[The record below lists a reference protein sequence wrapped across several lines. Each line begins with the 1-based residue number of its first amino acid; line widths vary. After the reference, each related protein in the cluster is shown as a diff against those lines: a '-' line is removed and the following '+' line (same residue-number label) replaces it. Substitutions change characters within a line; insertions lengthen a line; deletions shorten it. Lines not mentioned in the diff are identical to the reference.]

1 MNHFAYPQM
10 FWLLLLPFLFRAV
23 LPAVKGLHG
32 DALRVPFIG
41 DLVKINLK
49 SGGLWGRSTENP
61 DRISLPLILLYL
73 VWALLVAAAAR
84 PQWVGEPVRIKNY
97 GRDILMVMDISNSMQ
112 EPDFAL
118 RGRRIDRLTAVKLV
132 ASDFIR
138 KRTDDRIGLVLFG
151 TRAYLQAPITYD
163 KKSVEEI
170 LKTMDAGMAGDST
183 AIGDALGLALKTLK
197 DSPNKDKKVIILLT
211 DGENNDG
218 ALTLPQ
224 AINLAREE
232 GVKVYENYYIEDS
245 LSNGSTMRFFKN
257 RTEVDKVCLM
267 DGELPSET
275 GEIAIDR
282 MYADNNS
289 LKIGDT
295 LDDGTKSWTITGLVA
310 LSDYSCL
317 FQNNNDSMFDAVKF
331 GVGVVTDEEFDSL
344 DQDKL
349 QYNYAWTYNEKP
361 QTELEEKNVSEDL
374 MKAMG
379 KVVTLENFV
388 PQYQNQA
395 IIFTGDD
402 MGSDKAMMIMLLYII
417 IVIMAF
423 VFGITTSN
431 TIAKEAGVIGTLRA
445 SGYTKNELIRHYMTL
460 PVIVT
465 LVGAL
470 IGNILGYTA
479 FKDVC
484 AGMYY
489 GSYSLPTYVTIWN
502 AEAFLMTTIVPV
514 IIMFVVNYA
523 VLHHKLKL
531 SPLKFLRRDLSSR
544 KQRRAVYLSPRM
556 KIFHRFRLRVIFQN
570 ISNYLVLFVGIVFAN
585 LLLMFGL
592 LLPSALDH
600 YQLEIQNNMLAKYQY
615 MLSMPVSVMGGSNKL
630 ESMLDML
637 LFAHD
642 AETDNEDA
650 EEFSAYSLNTL
661 PTKYKSEEVTLYG
674 VHDDSK
680 YIDVDFSDGV
690 YISKAYAD
698 KFLLKPGDSITLK
711 EKYEDDEYTFKIS
724 GIYDYNG
731 SLCIFM
737 PQEELN
743 QTFDLGD
750 DYFSGYFSNTEITD
764 IDSSY
769 IGSVIDLDALTKISR
784 QLSVSMGSMMGMVN
798 LFAVAIYMIHKCFDC
813 FR

>member
-1 MNHFAYPQM
+1 MKSP
-10 FWLLLLPFLFRAV
+10 LRKRIPREL
-23 LPAVKGLHG
+23 KGE
-32 DALRVPFIG
+32 IG
-41 DLVKINLK
+41 K
-49 SGGLWGRSTENP
+49 
-61 DRISLPLILLYL
+61 YL
-73 VWALLVAAAAR
+73 VVF
-84 PQWVGEPVRIKNY
+84 
-97 GRDILMVMDISNSMQ
+97 ILMVATIGMVSG
-112 EPDFAL
+112 F
-118 RGRRIDRLTAVKLV
+118 LV
-132 ASDFIR
+132 ADGSMIQAYNEGFEKYNIEDGNF
-138 KRTDDRIGLVLFG
+138 RTGERLYRGQ
-151 TRAYLQAPITYD
+151 R
-163 KKSVEEI
+163 E
-170 LKTMDAGMAGDST
+170 
-183 AIGDALGLALKTLK
+183 AI
-197 DSPNKDKKVIILLT
+197 
-211 DGENNDG
+211 E
-218 ALTLPQ
+218 
-224 AINLAREE
+224 EE
-232 GVKVYENYYIEDS
+232 GVKIYENYYIEDS

-267 DGELPSET
+267 DGELPLKT

-282 MYADNNS
+282 MYADNNA
-289 LKIGDT
+289 LNIGDI

-317 FQNNNDSMFDAVKF
+317 FQNNNDSMFDSVKF
-331 GVGVVTDEEFDSL
+331 GVGIVTDEEFDLL

-361 QTELEEKNVSEDL
+361 KTELEEKNVSEDL

-395 IIFTGDD
+395 ITFTGDD

-431 TIAKEAGVIGTLRA
+431 TIVKEAGVIGTLRA
-445 SGYTKNELIRHYMTL
+445 SGYTRNELIRHYMTL

-465 LVGAL
+465 LVGAV
-470 IGNILGYTA
+470 IGNILGYTV

-489 GSYSLPTYVTIWN
+489 GSYSLPTYVTVWN
-502 AEAFLMTTIVPV
+502 AEAFLLTTVVPV

-544 KQRRAVYLSPRM
+544 KQRYAVYLSPRM
-556 KIFHRFRLRVIFQN
+556 KIFSRFRLRVIFQN
-570 ISNYLVLFVGIVFAN
+570 ISNYLVLFVGIIFAN
-585 LLLMFGL
+585 LLLMFGF

-615 MLSMPVSVMGGSNKL
+615 MLSVPVSVMGGSNKL
-630 ESMLDML
+630 EGMLDML

-642 AETDNEDA
+642 TETDNEDA

-661 PTKYKSEEVTLYG
+661 PGKYKSEEVVLYG
-674 VHDDSK
+674 IKDNSK
-680 YIDVDFSDGV
+680 YIDADFSDGI
-690 YISKAYAD
+690 YISQAYAD
-698 KFLLKPGDSITLK
+698 KFLLGPGDTITLK
-711 EKYEDDEYTFKIS
+711 EKYEDDEYSFKIG
-724 GIYDYNG
+724 GIYDYTG
-731 SLCIFM
+731 SICVFM
-737 PQEELN
+737 PQKELN

-764 IDSSY
+764 IDSTY

-784 QLSVSMGSMMGMVN
+784 QLNVSMGSMMGMVN
-798 LFAVAIYMIHKCFDC
+798 VFAVAIYMILIYLLSKIIIEKNAQSISMTKILGYTNGEISRLYILSTSLIVVLCLLISLPIETTVMEVL
-813 FR
+813 FREMMLSSISGWITLWIDPMIYVKMFVAGFVTYGVIAMLEYRRIRRVPMSEALKNVE

>member
-1 MNHFAYPQM
+1 MKNP
-10 FWLLLLPFLFRAV
+10 LRKRLPREL
-23 LPAVKGLHG
+23 KGELG
-32 DALRVPFIG
+32 
-41 DLVKINLK
+41 K
-49 SGGLWGRSTENP
+49 
-61 DRISLPLILLYL
+61 YL
-73 VWALLVAAAAR
+73 VVF
-84 PQWVGEPVRIKNY
+84 
-97 GRDILMVMDISNSMQ
+97 ILMVASIGFVSGFLVADNSMLIAYNEGFEKYNIEDGNFRTAEQ
-112 EPDFAL
+112 VHKTQREEIEAL
-118 RGRRIDRLTAVKLV
+118 GVKL
-132 ASDFIR
+132 
-138 KRTDDRIGLVLFG
+138 
-151 TRAYLQAPITYD
+151 YD
-163 KKSVEEI
+163 NYYVEEP
-170 LKTMDAGMAGDST
+170 LD
-183 AIGDALGLALKTLK
+183 
-197 DSPNKDKKVIILLT
+197 
-211 DGENNDG
+211 
-218 ALTLPQ
+218 
-224 AINLAREE
+224 
-232 GVKVYENYYIEDS
+232 
-245 LSNGSTMRFFKN
+245 NGSTKRFFKN
-257 RTEVDKVCLM
+257 RQQVDKVCLM
-267 DGELPSET
+267 KGELPART

-282 MYADNNS
+282 MYADNNNLS
-289 LKIGDT
+289 VGDT
-295 LDDGTKSWTITGLVA
+295 LRSGKRTWKITGLVA

-331 GVGVVTDEEFDSL
+331 GVSVVTEEEFDSL
-344 DQDKL
+344 DQEKL
-349 QYNYAWTYNEKP
+349 QYNYSWIYDEKP
-361 QTELEEKNVSEDL
+361 KTEKEEKEVSEDL
-374 MKAMG
+374 MEDMG
-379 KVVTLENFV
+379 KIVTLEAFV
-388 PQYQNQA
+388 PRYLNQA
-395 IIFTGDD
+395 ITFTGDD
-402 MGSDKAMMIMLLYII
+402 MGGDKAMMIMILYII
-417 IVIMAF
+417 MVIMAF
-423 VFGITTSN
+423 VFGITISN
-431 TIAKEAGVIGTLRA
+431 TIRKEAGVIGTLRA
-445 SGYTKNELIRHYMTL
+445 YGYTRQELILHYMTL
-460 PVIVT
+460 PVLVT
-465 LVGAL
+465 FVGAL
-470 IGNILGYTA
+470 IGKILGYTVL
-479 FKDVC
+479 KDEC
-484 AGMYY
+484 ADMYY
-489 GSYSLPTYVTIWN
+489 GSYSLPTYVTVWN
-502 AEAFLMTTIVPV
+502 GEAFGLTTLVPV
-514 IIMFVVNYA
+514 VIMLVVNYG
-523 VLHHKLKL
+523 VLRHKLKL

-570 ISNYLVLFVGIVFAN
+570 ISNYLVLFVGIIFAN

-750 DYFSGYFSNTEITD
+750 DYFSGYFSNSEITD

-784 QLSVSMGSMMGMVN
+784 QLNVSMGSMMGMVN
-798 LFAVAIYMIHKCFDC
+798 LFAVAIYMILIYLLSKIIIEKNAQSISMTKILGYTNGEISRLYILSTSIVIVLCLLISLPIETTIMEIL
-813 FR
+813 FREMMLQSISGWIALWIDPMIYVQMFVIGLVTYAVVALLEYKKIRKVPMGEALKNAE